1 MRTRKAKDRSRLI
14 QAAMGQIPC
23 DLTIGNVQFF
33 NVITGEI
40 YPASV
45 DILDGFVVLVRE
57 EGQEAVLPSKSYYDG
72 HGRYLIPG
80 YIDTHMHIE
89 STMMIPENLARAIL
103 PWGTTTICT
112 DPHEIGNVMGLDG
125 VRFMLANAKKSRLRQ
140 YVLAPSCV
148 PSLPGMEN
156 AGAEFLA
163 KEVGELL
170 DMDDVIGIAEIMDYV
185 GVIQDSERMHTIID
199 EGLRRGMFLQGHAPY
214 CFGRELAAYRIGG
227 PVSDHESVNADE
239 VRAPAALVR
248 LSSAP
253 VCTSTCAPAPSLITF
268 PSSLTAARISRGV
281 ISCPSARTTSTPR
294 ICSPSAISTTLCARR
309 SPPASTAV
317 KLSRWRRSTLRV
329 YGFDDLGAI
338 APGYIADIQL
348 VDALDGS
355 RPKAVFTEGVLV
367 AEDGKYLGGDCKTA
381 DYDLPNTVDLPQIT
395 GPASFELRVPEGYTG
410 DTIRVNVMVSEDGN
424 RILRHVEPVELP
436 VRDGVVDISGD
447 PTLVFVCCANR
458 YGRGGK
464 TIAVYRDFGLR
475 SGALASTI
483 SHDSHN
489 FTVSYHDPKDAFR
502 AAEILRACGGGICV
516 IDGEQ
521 ETHIALPAAG
531 LMSQKPCAEVA
542 DEIAA
547 VQSALDVISDGQL
560 TLLATAIMAL
570 PVLPSV
576 VITDMGLVNGANQTF
591 VPVFADAE
599 A

>member
-1 MRTRKAKDRSRLI
+1 MKKIIHRWKSALALLTAVCLLGAGLALP
-14 QAAMGQIPC
+14 AAADSPYKLPD
-23 DLTIGNVQFF
+23 DLTVAS
-33 NVITGEI
+33 
-40 YPASV
+40 PAA
-45 DILDGFVVLVRE
+45 LVVYLGLTPE
-57 EGQEAVLPSKSYYDG
+57 QDTVLFEK
-72 HGRYLIPG
+72 
-80 YIDTHMHIE
+80 
-89 STMMIPENLARAIL
+89 
-103 PWGTTTICT
+103 
-112 DPHEIGNVMGLDG
+112 
-125 VRFMLANAKKSRLRQ
+125 
-140 YVLAPSCV
+140 
-148 PSLPGMEN
+148 
-156 AGAEFLA
+156 
-163 KEVGELL
+163 
-170 DMDDVIGIAEIMDYV
+170 
-185 GVIQDSERMHTIID
+185 
-199 EGLRRGMFLQGHAPY
+199 
-214 CFGRELAAYRIGG
+214 
-227 PVSDHESVNADE
+227 NADE
-239 VRAPAALVR
+239 VRAKLRAGMHINLRA
-248 LSSAP
+248 S
-253 VCTSTCAPAPSLITF
+253 SLIDNLSFLVDGCKDQPWRDFVSICTDDVHAKDLLTVGHINNVVRKAVASGLDGREVVKMATF
-268 PSSLTAARISRGV
+268 NAARE
-281 ISCPSARTTSTPR
+281 
-294 ICSPSAISTTLCARR
+294 
-309 SPPASTAV
+309 
-317 KLSRWRRSTLRV
+317 

-410 DTIRVNVMVSEDGN
+410 DTIRVNVMVPEDGN

-447 PTLVFVCCANR
+447 ASLVFVCCANR
-458 YGRGGK
+458 YGLGGK

-502 AAEILRACGGGICV
+502 AAEILRACGGGVCV

-576 VITDMGLVNGANQTF
+576 VITDMASSTAPTRRSYPCLRMRKHKSIRDRERIRRF
-591 VPVFADAE
+591 
-599 A
+599 

>member
-57 EGQEAVLPSKSYYDG
+57 EGQEAVLPSKAYYDG
-72 HGRYLIPG
+72 QGRYLIPG

-148 PSLPGMEN
+148 PAVPGMHIN
-156 AGAEFLA
+156 LRASSLIDNLSFLVDGC
-163 KEVGELL
+163 KDQPWRDFVSVCT
-170 DMDDVIGIAEIMDYV
+170 DDVHAKDLLTV
-185 GVIQDSERMHTIID
+185 GHINNVVRKAVAS
-199 EGLRRGMFLQGHAPY
+199 GLD
-214 CFGRELAAYRIGG
+214 GREVVKMA
-227 PVSDHESVNADE
+227 
-239 VRAPAALVR
+239 
-248 LSSAP
+248 
-253 VCTSTCAPAPSLITF
+253 TF
-268 PSSLTAARISRGV
+268 NAARE
-281 ISCPSARTTSTPR
+281 
-294 ICSPSAISTTLCARR
+294 
-309 SPPASTAV
+309 
-317 KLSRWRRSTLRV
+317 

-381 DYDLPNTVDLPQIT
+381 DYDLPNTVNMPQIT

-458 YGRGGK
+458 YGLGGK

-516 IDGEQ
+516 IDGER